1 MNWQYPSWFV
11 PMPVGANRPQQRGV
25 RFPRNFAFQEVRYN
39 LNQLEGSEM
48 RKIPKQE
55 FTAEF
60 KEQAVRQLRA
70 GKTTGELAA
79 ELGVSDQTLRNW
91 R

>member
-1 MNWQYPSWFV
+1 
-11 PMPVGANRPQQRGV
+11 
-25 RFPRNFAFQEVRYN
+25 
-39 LNQLEGSEM
+39 M